1 MKTNLAFVLVL
12 LAGAALAASL
22 RGEGWRFANA
32 VTAVAAVGFGL
43 AGLIFPEDAGAPANA
58 WSWLAVA
65 AGIGLWILTRI
76 EAAREAPST

>member
-1 MKTNLAFVLVL
+1 
-12 LAGAALAASL
+12 
-22 RGEGWRFANA
+22 

-43 AGLIFPEDAGAPANA
+43 AGLTFSGDPGAPVRA
-58 WSWLAVA
+58 WSWLAIA

>member
-1 MKTNLAFVLVL
+1 VAIAALA

-32 VTAVAAVGFGL
+32 VTAVAAVGFGI
-43 AGLIFPEDAGAPANA
+43 AGLIFPADPGAPDEA
-58 WSWLAVA
+58 WSWLAIA

-76 EAAREAPST
+76 EAGREAPST